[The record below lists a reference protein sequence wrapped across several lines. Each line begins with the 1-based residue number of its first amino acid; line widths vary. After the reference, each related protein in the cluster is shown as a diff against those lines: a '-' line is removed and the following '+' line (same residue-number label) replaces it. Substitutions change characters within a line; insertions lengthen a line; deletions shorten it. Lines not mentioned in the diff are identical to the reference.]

1 MQLVDRNG
9 RNIINF
15 RAPFWQSLKV
25 AIGFLMFIYLIG
37 ILESI

>member
-1 MQLVDRNG
+1 MKLVGKNG
-9 RNIINF
+9 NTIINF